1 MEKIKSE
8 EYLQT
13 IRDMKSKID
22 ALEEMRKD
30 IKYNIG
36 LIREGSNDAVVRTSP
51 QRDAQE
57 KQIIKNIEKLE
68 RLDRKI
74 AGECTKWML
83 KRNSALEQIMR
94 LKDGQCR
101 RFLIDYY
108 VNGKSMIEIAYEY
121 HYETTESIYNLKR
134 RAINYFSKFF

>member
-1 MEKIKSE
+1 MEKVNAE

-13 IRDMKSKID
+13 IRDLKCRID
-22 ALEEMRKD
+22 ALEVMRKD
-30 IKYNIG
+30 IKLNIG
-36 LIREGSNDAVVRTSP
+36 IIREGSNDVAVKKSP
-51 QRDAQE
+51 QRDTQE

-74 AGECTKWML
+74 AGERTKYIIR
-83 KRNSALEQIMR
+83 RNAAFEQIMR

-101 RFLIDYY
+101 RFLIDFY
-108 VNGKSMIEIAYEY
+108 VNGKSMIEIAYDY

-134 RAINYFSKFF
+134 RAVKYFSKNF

>member
-121 HYETTESIYNLKR
+121 HYKTKESIYNLKR
-134 RAINYFSKFF
+134 RAIKYFSKFF

>member
-1 MEKIKSE
+1 MEKLKAE
-8 EYLQT
+8 EYLQS

-22 ALEEMRKD
+22 ALEEIRKD
-30 IKYNIG
+30 IKYNTG
-36 LIREGSNDAVVRTSP
+36 LIRERSNDEVVRTLP

-68 RLDRKI
+68 RLDNKI
-74 AGECTKWML
+74 VGECIKWTQ
-83 KRNSALEQIMR
+83 KRNAALEQIMR

-101 RFLIDYY
+101 RFLIDFY

-134 RAINYFSKFF
+134 RAVKYFSKYY